1 MSLATEILSKAA
13 GRKVEPGEI
22 IEVPVD
28 YVMVN
33 DVTAPPAA
41 EEFEKLGVELW
52 DRERI
57 VVILDHYMPNVNV
70 RAAEMT
76 RFLRE
81 WVKKR
86 GIKNFYPEGRNG
98 VCHQLMIEEGFV
110 APGRIIVGADSHTC
124 SYGALGAFATG
135 IGSTEAAGVFA
146 TGEIW
151 FRVPETQHF
160 KISGRLQDGVMGK
173 DLILTIIGDIGVS
186 GSLYKAQE
194 FSGEAISSMSLSD
207 RITVCNM
214 AVEAGAKTGIMEPDE
229 KVLEYLRGRVRGDF
243 QVVRSDGVYEEEY
256 EYDASEIVPV
266 VAEPHLPENVKPAE
280 EVDVE
285 IQQAYLGSCT
295 NGRLEDLRIAARILK
310 GRKVHPD
317 VRMIVVPASKRV
329 YESAL
334 KEGLIDIILEADAY
348 VAGWTCGACI
358 GAYMGVLGKGERCIS
373 STNRNFIGRMGHP
386 ESEVYLASPATV
398 AASAVEGKIT
408 DPRKY
413 LR

>member
-1 MSLATEILSKAA
+1 MSLATQILSKAA
-13 GRKVEPGEI
+13 GRRVEPGDI

-33 DVTAPPAA
+33 DITAPPAA
-41 EEFEKLGVELW
+41 EEFEKLGVEPW
-52 DRERI
+52 DKERI
-57 VVILDHYMPNVNV
+57 IVILDHYMPNVNV

-76 RFLRE
+76 RFLRG

-86 GIKNFYPEGRNG
+86 GIKHFYSEGRNG

-124 SYGALGAFATG
+124 SYGAFGAFATG

-151 FRVPETQHF
+151 FKVPETQHF
-160 KISGRLQDGVMGK
+160 KVRGKLQEGVMGK

-194 FSGEAISSMSLSD
+194 FSGEAISEMSLSD
-207 RITVCNM
+207 RITICNM
-214 AVEAGAKTGIMEPDE
+214 AVEAGAKVGLMEPDE
-229 KVLEYLRGRVRGDF
+229 KVFEYLRGGVRGDY
-243 QVVRSDGVYEEEY
+243 QPVYSDGVYEEEY

-280 EVDVE
+280 EVDIE
-285 IQQAYLGSCT
+285 IDQAYLGSCT

-334 KEGLIDIILEADAY
+334 KEGLIDIFLEADAY

-358 GAYMGVLGKGERCIS
+358 GGYMGVLGKGERCIS

-398 AASAVEGKIT
+398 AASAIEGRIT
-408 DPRKY
+408 DPRRY

>member
-1 MSLATEILSKAA
+1 MSLATEILSRAA
-13 GRKVEPGEI
+13 GRKVEAGEI
-22 IEVPVD
+22 VEVPVD

-41 EEFEKLGVELW
+41 EEFEKLEVEPW

-70 RAAEMT
+70 RSAEMT

-86 GIKNFYPEGRNG
+86 GIKYFYSEGRNG

-160 KISGRLQDGVMGK
+160 KISGKLQEGVMGK

-207 RITVCNM
+207 RITICNM

-229 KVLEYLRGRVRGDF
+229 KVLEYLRGRVKGDF
-243 QVVRSDGVYEEEY
+243 QVVHSDGVYEEEY

-280 EVDVE
+280 EFDVE

-334 KEGLIDIILEADAY
+334 REGLIDIFLEADAY

-413 LR
+413 LG